1 MGKRRKRKN
10 RATIFEL
17 FGRKKSNI
25 EKVAEM
31 IEEQH
36 IYNQRVKAVFGTLG
50 YLQGVDENAVSG
62 EDFKRLVSVVE
73 ELADIVFG
81 NDVDFDTV
89 TEPYIEDD
97 TDEIVSEDL
106 LFRKGVPTMNM
117 LNKHTTIDEMIMEDA
132 INESMDSRD
141 ESHTDDEFV
150 SKDILFRKGNGP
162 AKNML
167 KENTAIDR
175 MIREDAINESI
186 ESDNDL

>member
-89 TEPYIEDD
+89 TDQYIEDD
-97 TDEIVSEDL
+97 TDEFVSEDL
-106 LFRKGVPTMNM
+106 LFRKGAPTMNM
-117 LNKHTTIDEMIMEDA
+117 LNKNTSIDEMIREDA
-132 INESMDSRD
+132 INEYANSETDVD
-141 ESHTDDEFV
+141 TDDEIV

-175 MIREDAINESI
+175 MIREDAINESM
-186 ESDNDL
+186 ESNNDL

>member
-89 TEPYIEDD
+89 TDQYIED
-97 TDEIVSEDL
+97 
-106 LFRKGVPTMNM
+106 G
-117 LNKHTTIDEMIMEDA
+117 
-132 INESMDSRD
+132 
-141 ESHTDDEFV
+141 TDDEIV

-186 ESDNDL
+186 ESNNDL

>member
-89 TEPYIEDD
+89 TDQYIEDD
-97 TDEIVSEDL
+97 TDEIISEDL
-106 LFRKGVPTMNM
+106 LFRKGAPTMNM
-117 LNKHTTIDEMIMEDA
+117 LNKNTSIDE
-132 INESMDSRD
+132 
-141 ESHTDDEFV
+141 
-150 SKDILFRKGNGP
+150 
-162 AKNML
+162 
-167 KENTAIDR
+167 
-175 MIREDAINESI
+175 MIREDAINEYVLSPKPI
-186 ESDNDL
+186 QILMTKSYLRISYSAKVMVQLRTC

>member
-1 MGKRRKRKN
+1 MGKHRKRKN

-17 FGRKKSNI
+17 FGHKKSNI

-89 TEPYIEDD
+89 TDVVDD
-97 TDEIVSEDL
+97 DEDEIVSEDL

-117 LNKHTTIDEMIMEDA
+117 LNKHTSIDEMIMEDA
-132 INESMDSRD
+132 INESIDSID

-150 SKDILFRKGNGP
+150 SKDILFRKSNGP

>member
-89 TEPYIEDD
+89 TDQYIEDD
-97 TDEIVSEDL
+97 TDEI
-106 LFRKGVPTMNM
+106 
-117 LNKHTTIDEMIMEDA
+117 
-132 INESMDSRD
+132 
-141 ESHTDDEFV
+141 V

-186 ESDNDL
+186 ESNNDL

>member
-50 YLQGVDENAVSG
+50 YLQAVDENAVSG

-89 TEPYIEDD
+89 TDVVDD
-97 TDEIVSEDL
+97 DEDEIVAEDL
-106 LFRKGVPTMNM
+106 LFRT
-117 LNKHTTIDEMIMEDA
+117 
-132 INESMDSRD
+132 
-141 ESHTDDEFV
+141 
-150 SKDILFRKGNGP
+150 GNGP

>member
-1 MGKRRKRKN
+1 MKN
-10 RATIFEL
+10 SI
-17 FGRKKSNI
+17 SN
-25 EKVAEM
+25 
-31 IEEQH
+31 
-36 IYNQRVKAVFGTLG
+36 NQRVKAVFGTLG

-89 TEPYIEDD
+89 TDQYIEDD
-97 TDEIVSEDL
+97 TDEIISEDL
-106 LFRKGVPTMNM
+106 LFRKGAPTMNM
-117 LNKHTTIDEMIMEDA
+117 LNKNTSIDEMIREDA
-132 INESMDSRD
+132 INEYAKSETDTD
-141 ESHTDDEFV
+141 TDDEIV

-175 MIREDAINESI
+175 MIREDAINESM